1 MNKLWFLSIGKDD
14 NYRAMEKHAQQVSVL
29 PGCYWSLFAVCPVVL
44 SRAGSSSCPAKGED
58 SQGSRWPNPRDIQG
72 CLNLQL
78 NQAKPPQ
85 HCQTWALTSP
95 ASSAHTSEHWQVVL
109 GITKTKTP
117 ATLSLK
123 LLLHQNNS
131 PPSPWTNQPPNLS
144 APQSKQPLVLSIVT
158 SQVSL
163 AAPDPYGAPRG
174 TFSRNLEEAKYSELR
189 EARVW
194 RWSKFIVPCVE
205 IWEYLK

>member
-1 MNKLWFLSIGKDD
+1 MNKLWFLSIGKDE

-58 SQGSRWPNPRDIQG
+58 SQGSHWPNPRDIQG

-95 ASSAHTSEHWQVVL
+95 GSSAHTSEHWQVVL

-117 ATLSLK
+117 TTQSETA
-123 LLLHQNNS
+123 
-131 PPSPWTNQPPNLS
+131 S
-144 APQSKQPLVLSIVT
+144 ASKQLSPKPLNTPTPQPVSTTIQTAPGAQHCHISGVSGCSWSI
-158 SQVSL
+158 
-163 AAPDPYGAPRG
+163 
-174 TFSRNLEEAKYSELR
+174 
-189 EARVW
+189 
-194 RWSKFIVPCVE
+194 
-205 IWEYLK
+205 